1 MTASPSAVV
10 ELGLALAQVGAKAA
24 GQGSRRLSRCLRSTE
39 QPGQSCG
46 SAAVPVPD
54 DAEPGLSAASPG
66 SRAAREGFA
75 RIPRASRAPLSFPAA
90 S

>member
-10 ELGLALAQVGAKAA
+10 ELGLAQVGAEAA
-24 GQGSRRLSRCLRSTE
+24 GQGSRRLPRCLRSTE
-39 QPGQSCG
+39 RPGQGCD

-54 DAEPGLSAASPG
+54 DAEPGLSAASPS
-66 SRAAREGFA
+66 SRATQEGFA
-75 RIPRASRAPLSFPAA
+75 RIPRAARAPLGFPAA